1 MRLDMY
7 WFISQRQLHSRKPQL
22 PDFTPMRLLLIG
34 AGHAHAQV
42 LRDWAAAPVAGVE
55 VVLVTPA
62 ALSPYSG
69 RVPAWLAGRCG
80 SFAEI
85 CIDFAALAAAAGARL
100 MLGEVAALDAQ
111 AGCVRLRS
119 GASLGYDWL
128 SLNVGATLTPP
139 PASAATRVLALRPLS
154 QLQTTWPALLIDPA
168 LRDVG
173 AAADPLRITMAG
185 GGAAGVECLLAVLA
199 QLRHLH
205 PQRALKARLVSRSA
219 QLIPG
224 LAAGAGRAAIA
235 ALARAGVEVDT
246 GADFDFGCAV
256 GHAPGPAQ
264 PPDWLLWATGAE
276 AHPWQ
281 AGSGLALGES
291 GFVRVDAQLR
301 SISHP
306 NVFAA
311 GDAAEW
317 ATPLPKSGVMAVRMG
332 PVLSHNL
339 RAAVAGGALGRF
351 KPQRRSLA
359 LLATADG
366 SAIAAWGGW
375 SAHGRWVC
383 HWKDHLDRQFL
394 RRYAL
399 LKPRHSAV

>member
-1 MRLDMY
+1 
-7 WFISQRQLHSRKPQL
+7 
-22 PDFTPMRLLLIG
+22 MRLLLIG
-34 AGHAHAQV
+34 AGHAHAEV

-55 VVLVTPA
+55 VVLVSPA

-69 RVPAWLAGRCG
+69 RVPAWLAGRCDR
-80 SFAEI
+80 FADV
-85 CIDFAALAAAAGARL
+85 CIDFAALTAAAGARL
-100 MLGEVAALDAQ
+100 LLGEVVALDAQ
-111 AGCVRLRS
+111 ARCVRLNS
-119 GASLGYDWL
+119 GASVGYDCL

-139 PASAATRVLALRPLS
+139 PASASTRVLALRPLS
-154 QLQTTWPALLIDPA
+154 QLQTTWPALLADPA
-168 LRDVG
+168 LHS
-173 AAADPLRITMAG
+173 AAANALPLRITMAG

-199 QLRHLH
+199 RLRHLH

-224 LAAGAGRAAIA
+224 LAAGAGRASRA
-235 ALARAGVEVDT
+235 ALMRAGVALEC
-246 GADFDFGCAV
+246 GAGFEFEPA
-256 GHAPGPAQ
+256 AESPGPTRQ
-264 PPDWLLWATGAE
+264 PDWLLWATGAQ
-276 AHPWQ
+276 AHTWQ

-291 GFVRVDAQLR
+291 GFVRVDAHLR

-306 NVFAA
+306 DVFAA

-339 RAAVAGGALGRF
+339 RAAVANGALSRF
-351 KPQRRSLA
+351 RPQRRSLA

-375 SAHGRWVC
+375 SAQGRWVC

-399 LKPRHSAV
+399 PEPQPSAT

>member
-1 MRLDMY
+1 
-7 WFISQRQLHSRKPQL
+7 
-22 PDFTPMRLLLIG
+22 MRLLMIG

-42 LRDWAAAPVAGVE
+42 LRDWAAAPVPGVE
-55 VVLVTPA
+55 VVLVTPTV
-62 ALSPYSG
+62 LSPYSG
-69 RVPAWLAGRCG
+69 RVPAWLAGRCD
-80 SFAEI
+80 SFADI

-100 MLGEVAALDAQ
+100 MLGEVVALNAQ
-111 AGCVRLRS
+111 ARCVRLNS
-119 GASLGYDWL
+119 GTRVDYDCL
-128 SLNVGATLTPP
+128 SLNVGSTLRPP

-154 QLQTTWPALLIDPA
+154 QLQTTWPALLADPA
-168 LRDVG
+168 LQDEA

-199 QLRHLH
+199 RLRHLR
-205 PQRALKARLVSRSA
+205 PQRGLKARLVSRSA
-219 QLIPG
+219 QLMPG
-224 LAAGAGRAAIA
+224 LAAGAGRAASA
-235 ALARAGVEVDT
+235 ALVRAGVELQC
-246 GADFDFGCAV
+246 GADFEFGCA
-256 GHAPGPAQ
+256 AAQSPGSPL

-276 AHPWQ
+276 AHSWQ

-291 GFVRVDAQLR
+291 GFVRVDAHLR

-306 NVFAA
+306 NVFAV

-339 RAAVAGGALGRF
+339 RAALAGGGLHRF

-375 SAHGRWVC
+375 SAQGRWVR

-394 RRYAL
+394 RRYAWPE
-399 LKPRHSAV
+399 PRHAAT